1 MALSMLTRERGW
13 AFLPT
18 TVVKSLNK
26 VFILFVSTIWSI
38 ALFAQNPVQL
48 SQGEAWG
55 IVKEN
60 VLQGDT
66 TEVHVFVSNAICMA
80 GSQIRTVYKDVESP
94 DFDSWFFFIDDEPY
108 GDWEHPCRY
117 VFVNSADGTYIVQD
131 HRRPPLL
138 DAMKNLVWKRVVV
151 DENKS
156 IYNMSNGQRSI
167 SSKTPNTAT
176 NDYAVIINGGMN
188 TEQNGERY
196 WNHCSDMYK
205 TLINQYGYIKDHVY
219 VIMSDGTDPAA
230 DMININ
236 GTFASSN
243 LDLDGDGVADIQYAA
258 TKSNIST
265 VFTLLQQRMVSTDN
279 LFVYVT
285 DHGGEDNNGSFIY
298 LWGDETMTPSELNTQ
313 LNKVNAAKINVCLM
327 QCRSGGFIPTL
338 QASNRVITTSC
349 ASHEDAQGDSY
360 YSHFAYHWAA
370 AVAGI
375 TPLVGYTVNADSDNN
390 GIVSMKEAYDYAK
403 TMCNDIINYTNN
415 PQYSS
420 TPTTLG
426 NSLSLYNETFRGTYY
441 NGTSTHNIVPSSPL
455 FTKYGGFVQINSP
468 NIIGATVTYGGT
480 TTPYFWS
487 CNTTTGILTTA
498 FPPYTGGTI
507 VVNVNRNGVSYGL
520 PIVATLNSGYLSVVL
535 TGGQMTVSL
544 VLESGDE
551 DMISIPD
558 ISPSTSIADDF
569 VWTLE
574 VYNVLSGEK
583 TFQQEVSG
591 DSQTIDTSGWKP
603 GIYIVRAV
611 VDGET
616 LSEKVVVK

>member
-1 MALSMLTRERGW
+1 MNR
-13 AFLPT
+13 
-18 TVVKSLNK
+18 

-38 ALFAQNPVQL
+38 ALFAQNPVQI
-48 SQGEAWG
+48 SQGKAWG
-55 IVKEN
+55 IVKES
-60 VLQGDT
+60 VLLGDT

-80 GSQIRTVYKDVESP
+80 KSQIRTVYKDEESP
-94 DFDSWFFFIDDEPY
+94 SFDSWFFFIDDVPF

-117 VFVNSADGTYIVQD
+117 VFVNSTDGTYIVQD

-138 DAMKNLVWKRVVV
+138 DTMENLVWKRVVV
-151 DENKS
+151 DGKKS
-156 IYNMSNGQRSI
+156 IYNASYGQRTI

-176 NDYAVIINGGMN
+176 NDYAVIINGGIN
-188 TEQNGERY
+188 VGQNGERY
-196 WNHCSDMYK
+196 WTHCSDMYK

-219 VIMSDGTDPAA
+219 VIMSDGTDPAV
-230 DMININ
+230 DMTKIN
-236 GTFASSN
+236 GTTVSSP

-279 LFVYVT
+279 LFVYIT
-285 DHGGEDNNGSFIY
+285 DHGGENNNGSFIY
-298 LWGDETMTPSELNTQ
+298 LWDDETMTPSELNTQ

-338 QASNRVITTSC
+338 QANNRVITT
-349 ASHEDAQGDSY
+349 AHGDLSY
-360 YSHFAYHWAA
+360 GDFAFHWAA

-375 TPLVGYTVNADSDNN
+375 TPFGYTVNADSNNN
-390 GIVSMKEAYDYAK
+390 GVVSMKEAYDYAK
-403 TMCNDIINYTNN
+403 TQCNGISNNTNN

-441 NGTSTHNIVPSSPL
+441 NGTSTHNIVLSSPL
-455 FTKYGGFVQINSP
+455 YTNYGGFVQINSP
-468 NIIGATVTYGGT
+468 NIIGATVTYGGN
-480 TTPYFWS
+480 TTPYYWS
-487 CNTTTGILTTA
+487 CNTTTGVLTTA
-498 FPPYTGGTI
+498 FPPYTGGAI
-507 VVNVNRNGVSYGL
+507 VVNINRNGVGYTL
-520 PIVATLNSGYLSVVL
+520 PIVATLNSGYLSIAVAE
-535 TGGQMTVSL
+535 GQMSVSL

-558 ISPSTSIADDF
+558 ISPATGVADDF

-591 DSQTIDTSGWKP
+591 GSQTIDTSGWKP

-611 VDGET
+611 VDGQT